1 MVDKKKLHCMIE
13 NFGPYPKK
21 WPDSSKM
28 LHQHMQDSY
37 LSQDQELAATLSKEK
52 KLDAVLRHVYVPA
65 ISASLAQQIC
75 QQIGAEHSKQ
85 KAGSLFKF
93 QEYQLDTWN
102 KLKIWVKSRLR
113 AYVLMSASLMV
124 FISGGWVV
132 GQHYQQTDLEV
143 GDFYADPA
151 LIMIVED

>member
-1 MVDKKKLHCMIE
+1 MLDKKKLHRMIK
-13 NFGPYPKK
+13 NFGTDTKK

-28 LHQHMQDSY
+28 LHQHMQDSC
-37 LSQDQELAATLSKEK
+37 LSKDQELAVTLSKEK
-52 KLDAVLRHVYVPA
+52 KLDAVLGYIHVPS

-75 QQIGAEHSKQ
+75 QQIGAEHSNQ
-85 KAGSLFKF
+85 KAGNLVKF
-93 QEYQLDTWN
+93 QEYQFDIWD

-113 AYVLMSASLMV
+113 AYVLMSASLIV

-132 GQHYQQTDLEV
+132 GQHYQQTDFEV

>member
-37 LSQDQELAATLSKEK
+37 LSQDQELAVILSKEK
-52 KLDAVLRHVYVPA
+52 KLDTVLGHVHVPA

-75 QQIGAEHSKQ
+75 QQIGAENSKQ
-85 KAGSLFKF
+85 KAGNIVKF

-143 GDFYADPA
+143 GDFYVDPA